1 MRARRYVKAN
11 EKQSDPKSAAKSGES
26 SLARLI
32 RSSTPIRFARLWLWA
47 VCLTLFG
54 GGAGAQQVSLELPP
68 EREGLRDTLT
78 EASLTLGLDDEG
90 AVSPQDYIAAAR
102 ADYRRLLTGLYAQG
116 FYSGTISIT
125 VDGREA
131 AGLAPLDAPEMVGAV
146 VITVEPGPRFT
157 FGSTAI
163 GPLAPATVLPEG
175 FAPGQVARTQVI
187 RQAVSAAVGA
197 WQDEGH
203 AKASPDGQDITAIHS
218 EERLDVAVLIA
229 PGPRLTFG
237 ALTIEGNTNVR
248 TARIAEIAG
257 LPVGEVYS
265 PAELERAAT
274 RLRRTGTFQSVA
286 FVESETIGPNSS
298 LPFTLQVAEQ
308 IPRRVGVGAEL
319 SSVEGLTVS
328 AFWLHRNLLGG
339 AERFRVDAEVSE
351 INATDDGF
359 AGSGTDYSLRFSY
372 GRPSTFRSNADLTLT
387 FEIARDD
394 APDYLLDSAG
404 IEASLIKY
412 VRDDLTY
419 QLGIGVLTARE
430 ETSFR
435 ERGYTLLTFPLQGT
449 LEQRDEPLD
458 ATTGYYLNLELT
470 PFLAL
475 SGGDSGARFYADGRV
490 YRSFGATDRVTL
502 AARGQFGSVIGAD
515 LLQAPADFLFYAGG
529 GGTVRGQAFQSL
541 GINVTRDFGAGP
553 TGVRTGGASF
563 LGGQFEGRVRVTDK
577 IGAVGFYDIAM
588 IGPEAFPM
596 EGDSWTAGAGLGLR
610 YDTAIGPIRL
620 DVATP
625 ASGSS
630 AGERVEVY
638 IGIGQSF

>member
-1 MRARRYVKAN
+1 LAPLNRSAN
-11 EKQSDPKSAAKSGES
+11 P
-26 SLARLI
+26 I
-32 RSSTPIRFARLWLWA
+32 RSVRLWLWA
-47 VCLTLFG
+47 AGLALS
-54 GGAGAQQVSLELPP
+54 GAGVQAQQVTLVLPP

-78 EASLTLGLDDEG
+78 EASLSLGLGAEG
-90 AVSPQDYIAAAR
+90 TVGAQDYVAAAR

-131 AGLAPLDAPEMVGAV
+131 AGLAPLDAPETVSAV

-157 FGSTAI
+157 FGATSI

-175 FAPGQVARTQVI
+175 FATGEVARTQVI
-187 RQAVSAAVGA
+187 RQAVNAAVGA

-203 AKASPDGQDITAIHS
+203 AKASPDGQDITAIHA
-218 EERLDVAVLIA
+218 EERLDVAIRIA

-237 ALTIEGNTNVR
+237 DLTIEGNTDVR

-286 FVESETIGPNSS
+286 FVESETIGPDNS

-308 IPRRVGVGAEL
+308 IPRRIGAGAEL

-351 INATDDGF
+351 INASDDGF
-359 AGSGTDYSLRFSY
+359 AGSGTDYALKLSY
-372 GRPSTFRSNADLTLT
+372 ARPSTFRPNADLTVT
-387 FEIARDD
+387 VEIARDD

-404 IEASLIKY
+404 VEAALIKY

-419 QLGIGVLTARE
+419 QLGIGVLTALE

-458 ATTGYYLNLELT
+458 ATAGYYLNLELT

-475 SGGDSGARFYADGRV
+475 SGGQSGARFYADGRI
-490 YRSFGATDRVTL
+490 YRSFGETDRVTL
-502 AARGQFGSVIGAD
+502 AARGQFGSVVGAD
-515 LLQAPADFLFYAGG
+515 LLQAPADYLFYAGG

-541 GINVTRDFGAGP
+541 GIDLTRDFGEGP
-553 TGVRTGGASF
+553 AAVRTGGASF
-563 LGGQFEGRVRVTDK
+563 LGGQFEGRVRITDK

-620 DVATP
+620 DLATP
-625 ASGSS
+625 ASGDS